1 MSCRQKVSK
10 MPTRDTSATLWL
22 SWPFMTWH
30 CRHHVSW
37 RTNRNRSTRML
48 KVALQLN
55 VQEASVRE
63 VHSVGSRSSICPHC
77 HALRWRA
84 ETTRT
89 SICSGNGRNGNLQH
103 FFTTPFPD
111 LLYDLL
117 TWDFTRNHVSP
128 TGLSPSTIRAF
139 RRDIRPY
146 NCALQLASSGL
157 KIQPP
162 PPGGGPQW

>member
-1 MSCRQKVSK
+1 
-10 MPTRDTSATLWL
+10 
-22 SWPFMTWH
+22 
-30 CRHHVSW
+30 
-37 RTNRNRSTRML
+37 ML

-77 HALRWRA
+77 HALRWRGA

-139 RRDIRPY
+139 QRDIRPY

-162 PPGGGPQW
+162 PPGGGPQ